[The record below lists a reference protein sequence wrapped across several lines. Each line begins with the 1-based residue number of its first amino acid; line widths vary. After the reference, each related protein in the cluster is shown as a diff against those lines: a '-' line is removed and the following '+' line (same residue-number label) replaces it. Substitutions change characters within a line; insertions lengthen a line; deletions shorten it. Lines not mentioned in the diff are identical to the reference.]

1 MHKKF
6 LFKVHLILGLTAGF
20 VLMIIGLTGSIL
32 SFEKE
37 IIQFINKDTYF
48 VKNVNISKPTGYI
61 EFRIRHV
68 FILHLQVI
76 CICFL

>member
-37 IIQFINKDTYF
+37 IIQFINKDSYF
-48 VKNVNISKPTGYI
+48 VKNVNEPRLSIEYI
-61 EFRIRHV
+61 LNDFNKKSQM
-68 FILHLQVI
+68 LK
-76 CICFL
+76 

>member
-37 IIQFINKDTYF
+37 IIQFINKDSYF
-48 VKNVNISKPTGYI
+48 VKNVNEPKLSI
-61 EFRIRHV
+61 EDIFPNNS
-68 FILHLQVI
+68 ILN
-76 CICFL
+76 